1 MHAVQSHAQ
10 HEAAARQALEAH
22 QAAWQAECAAAAAA
36 AEQRLAAVV
45 GARDAL
51 QARLE
56 ALAARL
62 LRLAKREARR
72 EKQRGVL
79 CVLLY
84 TMYII
89 CQMQGVGLSSGVICT
104 GWCDLHWLLLCFAAR
119 HASRCTPFA
128 PSALQKF

>member
-1 MHAVQSHAQ
+1 MRRGSGGRLAAPGCISQATPNDRLPLLLDIKRAHAVQSHAQ

-22 QAAWQAECAAAAAA
+22 QAAWQAHSAAAAAA

-79 CVLLY
+79 CGLTH
-84 TMYII
+84 TMYIS
-89 CQMQGVGLSSGVICT
+89 CQMQGVGLS
-104 GWCDLHWLLLCFAAR
+104 
-119 HASRCTPFA
+119 
-128 PSALQKF
+128 